1 MNSSLVKLG
10 EIAKVFNGKTP
21 AESEQRQSG
30 FPVLKIKDVDEN
42 GVFRGQF
49 DSFVDEELANQFPE
63 KQICVNDVMTLNA
76 AHNADYVASKMFF
89 ANERVAGALSTG
101 EWLIIRADKDKVD
114 PQFIHYW
121 LQDSRTRYKLR
132 LLVKGIH
139 LYPKDVAELNI
150 PLPPLTEQKRI
161 ASLLARADRLRH
173 LRRTAHD
180 LGESLLQSMFLEMFG
195 KVGEKTKEAKL
206 GEISDIASG
215 VTKGQN
221 YNGRK
226 TVEVPYLRVANVQDG
241 YLDLSEMKT
250 IQALPSEVEELR
262 LHVGDV
268 VMTEGGD
275 FDKLGRGAIWRGQIE
290 NCIHQ
295 NHIFRVRLER
305 TKVLPEFFENYLLSP
320 EAKNYFL
327 GASKQTTNLASINM
341 TQLKQLPVPLY
352 PLNLQE
358 EFAVVMAR
366 VESLRGRMSEGERQV
381 EGLFGSLLNESFG

>member
-1 MNSSLVKLG
+1 MKDELKIIPLG
-10 EIAKVFNGKTP
+10 EAVAQMKTGSTPSTAHPEYFGGDIPWFTPGDIGSSKRLTASTRTITQDAVSFGKAKIFEKGMLLVTCIGDIGRVGILQQTSSSNQQITALKFNN
-21 AESEQRQSG
+21 E
-30 FPVLKIKDVDEN
+30 IDVDFAYYWFLCN
-42 GVFRGQF
+42 KQKLVG
-49 DSFVDEELANQFPE
+49 LANQAVVP
-63 KQICVNDVMTLNA
+63 ILN
-76 AHNADYVASKMFF
+76 
-89 ANERVAGALSTG
+89 NERLS
-101 EWLIIRADKDKVD
+101 EVNFA
-114 PQFIHYW
+114 Y
-121 LQDSRTRYKLR
+121 
-132 LLVKGIH
+132 
-139 LYPKDVAELNI
+139 
-150 PLPPLTEQKRI
+150 PPLTEQKRI
-161 ASLLARADRLRH
+161 ASQVARADRLRH
-173 LRRTAHD
+173 LRRTAHE
-180 LGESLLQSMFLEMFG
+180 LGESLLQSVFLEMFG
-195 KVGEKTKEAKL
+195 EVRGKTKEAKL

-262 LHVGDV
+262 LQVGDV

-290 NCIHQ
+290 NRIHQ

-358 EFAVVMAR
+358 EFAGVVAR
-366 VESLRGRMSEGERQV
+366 VESLRGRMSEAGRQV
-381 EGLFGSLLNESFG
+381 DGLFESLLAEAFA